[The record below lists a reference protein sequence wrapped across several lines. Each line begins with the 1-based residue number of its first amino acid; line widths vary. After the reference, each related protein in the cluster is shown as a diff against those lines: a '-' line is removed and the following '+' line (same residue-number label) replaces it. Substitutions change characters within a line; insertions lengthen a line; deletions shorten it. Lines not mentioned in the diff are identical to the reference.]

1 MMNEVLP
8 NFSMEQLRE
17 MVGIGPDQCIG
28 DDFMMF
34 DEAAKDLK
42 LFKDP
47 CRIDALAVMFCTSGR
62 IRGKINLREYEVT
75 EGMVVV
81 SHPMNILQIDYGE
94 DAPGGEEF
102 TSRGFI
108 LSTRFLKDIHLDLK
122 NIIPLYMQIQ
132 NESCMRM
139 REEDIVQLDRYYALM
154 KESVA
159 RGGPHMAETAHGL
172 ISALIYTFCDA
183 LMVSGAEMP
192 VSAVESAK
200 SRRKMFF
207 EQFMTLLDQYHCS
220 ERSLK
225 FYADKLFITPKYL
238 SAVIKEVSGR
248 SAAEWVD
255 EFVVLEAKTLLK
267 FSDLSIQEIAY
278 RLNFSTQSFFGK
290 YFKHQTG
297 MSPSEYKLS

>member
-1 MMNEVLP
+1 MDNEVLP
-8 NFSMEQLRE
+8 SFSIGQLRE
-17 MVGIGPDQCIG
+17 MAGIDAENCIG

-34 DEAAKDLK
+34 DKATRDFR
-42 LFKDP
+42 LFEDP
-47 CRIDALAVMFCTSGR
+47 CRIDALAVILCMSGR
-62 IRGKINLREYEVT
+62 IRCRINLTEYEVT

-81 SHPMNILQIDYGE
+81 SMPMNIVQVDSGQADECRE
-94 DAPGGEEF
+94 DF
-102 TSRGFI
+102 TLRGFI
-108 LSTRFLKDIHLDLK
+108 LSTRFLKDIHIDMK

-139 REEDIVQLDRYYALM
+139 QKEDIGLLGRYYELLGETLGRRTPHTNEIARGLIAAM
-154 KESVA
+154 IHAFCDVLWTNASESVA
-159 RGGPHMAETAHGL
+159 MH
-172 ISALIYTFCDA
+172 
-183 LMVSGAEMP
+183 
-192 VSAVESAK
+192 ESAK

-207 EQFMTLLDQYHCS
+207 EQFMALLDQYHCS
-220 ERSLK
+220 QRSLK
-225 FYADKLFITPKYL
+225 FYADRLYITPKYL

-255 EFVVLEAKTLLK
+255 DFVILEAKTLLK

-297 MSPSEYKLS
+297 MSPSDYKIR

>member
-1 MMNEVLP
+1 MLNEVLP
-8 NFSMEQLRE
+8 SFSLGQLRE
-17 MVGIGPDQCIG
+17 IAGIDAVHCIG

-34 DEAAKDLK
+34 DQTTREQA

-47 CRIDALAVMFCTSGR
+47 CRVDALAVLLCTSGR
-62 IRGKINLREYEVT
+62 IRCRINLKEYEIT

-81 SHPMNILQIDYGE
+81 STPMNIVQVEYGA
-94 DAPGGEEF
+94 DARGWTDF

-108 LSTRFLKDIHLDLK
+108 LSTRFLKEVHVDMK

-132 NESCMRM
+132 NESCIRM
-139 REEDIVQLDRYYALM
+139 RTEDIGLLDRYYDLLRETV
-154 KESVA
+154 KRRSQ
-159 RGGPHMAETAHGL
+159 HTAEIANGL
-172 ISALIYTFCDA
+172 IAAMIHTFCDVLA
-183 LMVSGAEMP
+183 AT
-192 VSAVESAK
+192 VSAPSAVPESSK

-207 EQFMTLLDQYHCS
+207 EQFMALLDQYHCS

-225 FYADKLFITPKYL
+225 FYADKLYITPKYL

-255 EFVVLEAKTLLK
+255 DFVVLEAKTLLK

-290 YFKHQTG
+290 YFKQQTG
-297 MSPSEYKLS
+297 MSPSAYKTL